1 MVDEPVPPAEPTPE
15 PAESP
20 PPTAAPE
27 LAPSPSPEIP
37 AEIPAEPEPAVALT
51 TPEPSPSTSVAP
63 DEQLLEQ
70 EVPDATATDA
80 VEVAQPPEP
89 SAAPESPQVVSSS
102 VSRESSAPVARD
114 EQPRQAR
121 ISWSDAHRKAAAAEH
136 TRRKEA
142 RLEKVVRL
150 VRTRGRIIKGEIVRK
165 LHVSDASA
173 SRYAKILVERGVLRR
188 EGKGRGVS
196 HVLL

>member
-1 MVDEPVPPAEPTPE
+1 MVAEPDPPAEPTPE

-80 VEVAQPPEP
+80 VEVAQSPEL

-102 VSRESSAPVARD
+102 VSRESPAPVARD
-114 EQPRQAR
+114 KQPRQAR

>member
-80 VEVAQPPEP
+80 VEVAQSPEL

-102 VSRESSAPVARD
+102 VSRESPAPVARD
-114 EQPRQAR
+114 KQPRQAR

>member
-1 MVDEPVPPAEPTPE
+1 MVDEPDPPAEPTPE

-80 VEVAQPPEP
+80 VEVAQSPEL
-89 SAAPESPQVVSSS
+89 SAAPPPSPEATEGQGESPQVVSSS
-102 VSRESSAPVARD
+102 VSRESPAPVAR
-114 EQPRQAR
+114 
-121 ISWSDAHRKAAAAEH
+121 
-136 TRRKEA
+136 
-142 RLEKVVRL
+142 
-150 VRTRGRIIKGEIVRK
+150 
-165 LHVSDASA
+165 
-173 SRYAKILVERGVLRR
+173 
-188 EGKGRGVS
+188 
-196 HVLL
+196 